1 MTLPDNR
8 LNSAYQEMSCLAMKC
23 RNEAQLPT
31 LLGVVFKLLMGQSET
46 IAEAVICR
54 KSWHD
59 ERRKTMSN
67 IGQNFIAGTWCNGQ
81 DNVANINPSDVT
93 DLIGHYAQASRD
105 QLDSALDA
113 AKTAQKKWA
122 ATGLEARQTILMNIG
137 NELMERRVELG
148 TLLSREEGKPLAE
161 GVGEIYRAGQFFTY
175 YAAEILRQ
183 IGDTADSVRDGI
195 EIDVRREPVGVV
207 AIISPWNFPTA
218 TAVWKIAPA
227 LAFGNA
233 VIWKPAN
240 LVPASA
246 VALTEIIARQDI
258 PHGLFNLVMGPGGSI
273 GQSLIESPAIDAISF
288 TGSLEVGKQ
297 IAVAAVGNL
306 TKIQMEMG
314 SKNALAIMDDGDL
327 DIAVATALGG
337 AFGGTGQKCTASS
350 RLVVHDAV
358 HDEFVERLVAAAS
371 AMKVGHA
378 LADGTQIGPVVSAG
392 QLQENLQWIDVAKQ
406 EGGEILCGG
415 EQVSRDDD
423 GYYMTPA
430 VVAGTKNHW
439 RINREEMF
447 APVAAVIRVGSYD
460 EALEVVNDTD
470 FGLTSGIITR
480 SLARATHFRR
490 NAQTGVVTINLPTAG
505 TDYHV
510 PFGGRGNSSYGP
522 REQGGYAKEFYTI
535 VKTSYIAAG
544 KPE

>member
-1 MTLPDNR
+1 
-8 LNSAYQEMSCLAMKC
+8 
-23 RNEAQLPT
+23 
-31 LLGVVFKLLMGQSET
+31 
-46 IAEAVICR
+46 
-54 KSWHD
+54 
-59 ERRKTMSN
+59 MSN

-258 PHGLFNLVMGPGGSI
+258 PHGLFNLVMGAGGSI

-447 APVAAVIRVGSYD
+447 A
-460 EALEVVNDTD
+460 
-470 FGLTSGIITR
+470 
-480 SLARATHFRR
+480 
-490 NAQTGVVTINLPTAG
+490 
-505 TDYHV
+505 
-510 PFGGRGNSSYGP
+510 
-522 REQGGYAKEFYTI
+522 
-535 VKTSYIAAG
+535 
-544 KPE
+544 